1 MRLDAWMAH
10 ATEKLHAAGIAH
22 AQRDSLLLA
31 AHVTGLDKAHLLAHP
46 EMPLPD
52 PQRRRMARVL
62 ERRAGREPIQYIL
75 GVQEFWGLPVRVGP
89 GCLIPRPETEH
100 LVEAVL
106 EAVAGIEHPAVA
118 EIGAG
123 SGCVLMALAK
133 ERPDARLTG
142 VEMDPAAARWA
153 GLNLSGFHGVR
164 LVAGDVRSLA
174 PMAGLDAVV
183 SNPPYITDGEWEALE
198 PEVRV
203 FEPSGAL
210 RCGPD
215 PLGPY
220 RAVAEWSAASL
231 RAGGVLACELGVAQ
245 ARRAAALRRLHRNL
259 KWQTGLRDLA
269 GRLRVAVW
277 RRCE

>member
-10 ATEKLHAAGIAH
+10 ATDTLRAAGIAH
-22 AQRDSLLLA
+22 AQRDVLLLA
-31 AHVTGLDKAHLLAHP
+31 AHVTGLDKARLLAHP
-46 EMPLPD
+46 ETALPD
-52 PQRRRMARVL
+52 GPRRELAGLL
-62 ERRAGREPIQYIL
+62 ERRAGREPLQYIL

-100 LVEAVL
+100 LVEVAL
-106 EAVAGIEHPAVA
+106 EAVAAIERPAIA

-142 VEMDPAAARWA
+142 IEMDPAAARWA
-153 GLNLSGFHGVR
+153 ELNLSGFRGVR
-164 LVAGDVRSLA
+164 LVTGDVRNLA

-183 SNPPYITDGEWEALE
+183 SNPPYITDGEWDELE
-198 PEVRV
+198 PEVRS
-203 FEPSGAL
+203 FEPAGAL
-210 RCGPD
+210 RCGD
-215 PLGPY
+215 DALAPY
-220 RAVAEWSAASL
+220 RSLAEWSAVSL
-231 RAGGVLACELGVAQ
+231 RVGGVLACELGVAQ
-245 ARRAAALRRLHRNL
+245 ARRAAGLRRLHP
-259 KWQTGLRDLA
+259 GLRWEKGVRDLA